1 MIFMSGGDQIP
12 VMMVW
17 MAKKKVQDMA
27 SQIPRNATYIVSE
40 RKPGNFLSTICHET
54 IFKLRDP
61 GKLIDFPS
69 QIVHGSTVR
78 FEGEP
83 CSG

>member
-1 MIFMSGGDQIP
+1 MPIYLRRGIFP
-12 VMMVW
+12 EKNN
-17 MAKKKVQDMA
+17 MA
-27 SQIPRNATYIVSE
+27 
-40 RKPGNFLSTICHET
+40 
-54 IFKLRDP
+54 RDA
-61 GKLIDFPS
+61 GKLIDFLS